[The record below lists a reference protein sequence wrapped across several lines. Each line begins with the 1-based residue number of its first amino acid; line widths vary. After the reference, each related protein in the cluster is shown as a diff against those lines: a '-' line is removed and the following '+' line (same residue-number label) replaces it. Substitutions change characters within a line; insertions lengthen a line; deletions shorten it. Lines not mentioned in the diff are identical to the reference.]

1 MDGCMFRRFSQAYSC
16 SPSIALNLFTFF
28 SLGILKVPWDSLVSI
43 SRLYVQKIQ
52 SSLFVLSLHSLEL
65 VHLLQLGDLEGSAG
79 LTGLHFQVVDL
90 HVPLLDLVLFVKLLT
105 ENHARF
111 VIQLLAEGGKI
122 VFAHG
127 RDIRHGSNLFEDS
140 FRNTHLG

>member
-1 MDGCMFRRFSQAYSC
+1 MDGFMFRRFSQVYSC
-16 SPSIALNLFTFF
+16 SPSMALNLFTKW
-28 SLGILKVPWDSLVSI
+28 LGENG
-43 SRLYVQKIQ
+43 RFYVQKVQ
-52 SSLFVLSLHSLEL
+52 SSLFVLSLHGLEL
-65 VHLLQLGDLEGSAG
+65 VHLLQLGDLEGSVG
-79 LTGLHFQVVDL
+79 LTGLHLQVMDL

-111 VIQLLAEGGKI
+111 VVQLLAEGGKI

-140 FRNTHLG
+140 FRNTHLGVYRRTEVVNC